1 MTAPALTDRDRHHTG
16 SRDRAPDHR
25 RRRSLPPIELWR
37 MRDPSTE
44 AEASRGPRTV
54 RGLAVE
60 TCFGYAFALEADG
73 ERIEQRLDAGVDA
86 LLARADRVEASLLA
100 QGYRPVAARRSRPP
114 RTPRRHHASPAG
126 HGVR

>member
-1 MTAPALTDRDRHHTG
+1 
-16 SRDRAPDHR
+16 
-25 RRRSLPPIELWR
+25 
-37 MRDPSTE
+37 MRVRSTE

-60 TCFGYAFALEADG
+60 TCFGYAFALEVDG

-100 QGYRPVAARRSRPP
+100 QGCRPIEDRRPRRP
-114 RTPRRHHASPAG
+114 RTPRRHYRRDAP
-126 HGVR
+126 VTV